1 MLTTDWHEEH
11 GPERLGVGG
20 CARILIHRVLPKVG
34 ILLQRLERVPSEA
47 ITACSHWARRH
58 RRPPFLCG
66 RRVGVWCVGVG
77 AAQEKHAAP
86 SRKQAGPLRTG
97 ASRRRMNGLP
107 SHDSFST
114 QTPAPWPLLPA
125 LGDPCPAGIA
135 GRCIGRHWSAAH
147 FFFFFLCI
155 PRWLGGMQQC

>member
-1 MLTTDWHEEH
+1 MLTVDWHEEH
-11 GPERLGVGG
+11 GPERLGVWGWE
-20 CARILIHRVLPKVG
+20 RILIHRVLHRVLPKVG
-34 ILLQRLERVPSEA
+34 ILLQRVPSEA

-66 RRVGVWCVGVG
+66 RSVGVWCEGVG
-77 AAQEKHAAP
+77 AAQENHAAP

-114 QTPAPWPLLPA
+114 QTPVPCSPAPLP
-125 LGDPCPAGIA
+125 PAIPARQGSR
-135 GRCIGRHWSAAH
+135 GLHWSAAH
-147 FFFFFLCI
+147 FFFFFLCT
-155 PRWLGGMQQC
+155 PRWLGEMQQR